1 LLYLRNFLWL
11 EGFDLWDGI
20 ETGSGQRLKAFVS
33 IIFPF
38 PLGSLL
44 ACEEMHEYALHFAL
58 ALFCEP
64 RLEKSGNT
72 ALRSML
78 LSDSLAG
85 WFCNL
90 ERLGGW
96 GRGRTGVEAGAGS
109 NFPHTSWSPTVSAWI
124 GKSRRV
130 VGMDVLYKYL
140 ILWIGQP
147 ASVVQ
152 THFKKHLV
160 SLCRDV
166 LFSFLYVTPAR
177 TLISTKWCLF
187 FTCFHCYGLSRA
199 SNESMVDSFKSS

>member
-11 EGFDLWDGI
+11 KGFDLRDGI

-85 WFCNL
+85 
-90 ERLGGW
+90 
-96 GRGRTGVEAGAGS
+96 
-109 NFPHTSWSPTVSAWI
+109 
-124 GKSRRV
+124 
-130 VGMDVLYKYL
+130 
-140 ILWIGQP
+140 
-147 ASVVQ
+147 
-152 THFKKHLV
+152 
-160 SLCRDV
+160 
-166 LFSFLYVTPAR
+166 
-177 TLISTKWCLF
+177 
-187 FTCFHCYGLSRA
+187 
-199 SNESMVDSFKSS
+199 